1 MTMDKR
7 QKILLIAVLVL
18 GAGFGFDWFA
28 WGPWSEAMAAADQ
41 DRKQARSDLRAAEEK
56 ARREPE
62 VAKEWKALKDRLG
75 AVKSEEASNALVGFV
90 DKLIRKHDLKKA
102 SLSPEAAAPLQG
114 NAAFREHPLAFSFQ
128 CPWEAFVK
136 LMFDFHTAEEF
147 VRIQRL
153 TVQSHYLLENERW
166 LDVTLR
172 LTTVSA
178 APTGGGK

>member
-1 MTMDKR
+1 MTMNR
-7 QKILLIAVLVL
+7 QKMLAVAVLVL
-18 GAGFGFDWFA
+18 LGGFLFVQFGFD
-28 WGPWSEAMAAADQ
+28 PWTAAMAQADTDRRQAKADLQAAQ
-41 DRKQARSDLRAAEEK
+41 EK

-62 VAKEWKALKDRLG
+62 VAKEWKALKDRLA

-102 SLSPEAAAPLQG
+102 SLSPEAAVPLQG
-114 NAAFREHPLAFSFQ
+114 NAQFRDHPLAFSFQ

-147 VRIQRL
+147 VRIQRVS
-153 TVQSHYLLENERW
+153 VQSHYLQESERW
-166 LDVTLR
+166 LDVTLK

-178 APTGGGK
+178 VPATGGGK